1 MARQRAARLWACLA
15 LVASLCGNALAV
27 GPSHDVAYC
36 ATVNTADMDSKDS
49 DFQSMGLCYQTCA
62 GAQEE
67 YAFAVVWGKSCWCS
81 NTQPNTANTV
91 STNQC
96 ENPCPGYPSDWCGG
110 DSLYGYLKITGV
122 KPSSTAAPASIST
135 TTQQTTKTTTSA
147 TKPTTTAV
155 VIIKTETE
163 QTTAIKTVQST
174 VRETVTV
181 IPSVKSSVASSTGVS
196 SSTTLVTSV
205 WFFAPSFIRSRQ
217 TMHSTVA
224 SWVHTTQTTNGPVT
238 TDPTQP
244 TTQTVTVG
252 GTVRT
257 VVVTPT
263 PTATSGG
270 QLAEPE
276 PNGKKPLGIGAAV
289 GIAIGVAA
297 ALGIIGVLLWIWY
310 MRRRKQNEES
320 GSSFSSPRGSS
331 SGMKGATVTETRF
344 APDLV
349 AWGDGPGSKR
359 RSTLM
364 PVDPRLNPYGNALFN
379 GRNKSRESITSFQ
392 DNQDYSRRVVGQPRV
407 LRAVNPD
414 PINED

>member
-36 ATVNTADMDSKDS
+36 ATVNTADMDS
-49 DFQSMGLCYQTCA
+49 
-62 GAQEE
+62 
-67 YAFAVVWGKSCWCS
+67 
-81 NTQPNTANTV
+81 N
-91 STNQC
+91 
-96 ENPCPGYPSDWCGG
+96 
-110 DSLYGYLKITGV
+110 
-122 KPSSTAAPASIST
+122 
-135 TTQQTTKTTTSA
+135 
-147 TKPTTTAV
+147 
-155 VIIKTETE
+155 
-163 QTTAIKTVQST
+163 
-174 VRETVTV
+174 
-181 IPSVKSSVASSTGVS
+181 
-196 SSTTLVTSV
+196 
-205 WFFAPSFIRSRQ
+205 
-217 TMHSTVA
+217 
-224 SWVHTTQTTNGPVT
+224 
-238 TDPTQP
+238 PTQP

-252 GTVRT
+252 GEVRT

-263 PTATSGG
+263 PTATIGG

-276 PNGKKPLGIGAAV
+276 PNGKKKAISTGAAV
-289 GIAIGVAA
+289 GIAIGVVA

-331 SGMKGATVTETRF
+331 AGMKGATVTETRF